1 MGRVRMGTRG
11 RLERGRGPSSQL
23 NRAGTLKM
31 AGATKWRR
39 LGARLQ
45 EGQALGW
52 RPTGGFGWACPS
64 SEGISCSFFFFFL
77 RLSSPRALNW
87 IARTSLQTSFPR
99 TARAP

>member
-64 SEGISCSFFFFFL
+64 SEGISCSFFFFL